1 LAVRCTRS
9 GRPGGGGITRR
20 IRSLLVTMKAQ
31 VTDEA
36 YPGAMEHIDVV
47 WARDPF
53 HVLISTVLSQRTRD
67 QNTYNA
73 SKALFAQFDTP
84 AEIASADL
92 DELIELV
99 RPAGFPQV
107 KAKAIKEICRRLH
120 QDLDDKV
127 PSDIEV
133 LLTLPMVGRKT
144 ANCVLSYGF
153 GIPAI
158 CVDTHVHRIS
168 NRIGLVSTSSPDETE
183 IALREIA
190 PKEIWCDINAVMIRF
205 GQRICLPRRPRC
217 DRCSINAECDFFM
230 ALPEEDERKSGGPN
244 S

>member
-1 LAVRCTRS
+1 MK
-9 GRPGGGGITRR
+9 R
-20 IRSLLVTMKAQ
+20 IRPLLLLMKDQ
-31 VTDEA
+31 VRDEA

-73 SKALFAQFDTP
+73 SKALFARYDSP
-84 AEIASADL
+84 AEIASAEL
-92 DELIELV
+92 DVLIELV

-107 KAKAIKEICRRLH
+107 KAKAIKEIGRRLH
-120 QDLDDKV
+120 EDFEDKV
-127 PSDIEV
+127 PSDIDL

-168 NRIGLVSTSSPDETE
+168 NRIGLVTTDSPDETE
-183 IALREIA
+183 ASLSKIA
-190 PKEIWCDINAVMIRF
+190 PKELWCDINAVMIRF

-217 DRCSINAECDFFM
+217 ERCSVASECDYFD
-230 ALPEEDERKSGGPN
+230 ALPEDDLRKNRN

>member
-1 LAVRCTRS
+1 MK
-9 GRPGGGGITRR
+9 R
-20 IRSLLVTMKAQ
+20 IRPILMSMKGQ
-31 VTDEA
+31 VMEQA

-47 WARDPF
+47 WARDPI

-73 SKALFAQFDTP
+73 SKALFARFDSP
-84 AEIASADL
+84 KDIASADL

-99 RPAGFPQV
+99 RPAGFPET

-120 QDLDDKV
+120 QDFDDAV
-127 PSDIEV
+127 PNDIDV

-168 NRIGLVSTSSPDETE
+168 NRVGLVKTDSPDETE
-183 IALREIA
+183 AGLKEIA
-190 PKEIWCDINAVMIRF
+190 PRELWCDINAVMIRF
-205 GQRICLPRRPRC
+205 GQRICQPRRPRC
-217 DRCSINAECDFFM
+217 EQCSVTLECDYF
-230 ALPEEDERKSGGPN
+230 ASLPEDDIRKKQ
-244 S
+244 

>member
-1 LAVRCTRS
+1 MS
-9 GRPGGGGITRR
+9 
-20 IRSLLVTMKAQ
+20 MKGQ
-31 VTDEA
+31 VMDEA
-36 YPGAMEHIDVV
+36 YPGAVEHIDVV

-73 SKALFAQFDTP
+73 SKALFARFDTP
-84 AEIASADL
+84 ADIASADL
-92 DELIELV
+92 NVLTELV
-99 RPAGFPQV
+99 RPAGFPAV

-120 QDLDDKV
+120 QDFADQV
-127 PSDIEV
+127 PADIEV
-133 LLTLPMVGRKT
+133 LLTFPMVGRKT

-168 NRIGLVSTSSPDETE
+168 NRIGLVSTASPDDTE
-183 IALREIA
+183 VALQEIA
-190 PKEIWCDINAVMIRF
+190 PKELWCDINAVMIRF

-217 DRCSINAECDFFM
+217 DECSVRSECDYYS
-230 ALPEEDERKSGGPN
+230 ALPEDDERKRGGRN
-244 S
+244 

>member
-1 LAVRCTRS
+1 
-9 GRPGGGGITRR
+9 
-20 IRSLLVTMKAQ
+20 MKGQ
-31 VTDEA
+31 VMDSA

-47 WARDPF
+47 WPRDPF

-67 QNTYNA
+67 QNTYSA
-73 SKALFAQFDTP
+73 SKALFARFDTP
-84 AEIASADL
+84 AEMASADI
-92 DELIELV
+92 DELIDLV
-99 RPAGFPQV
+99 RPAGFPLV

-120 QDLDDKV
+120 EDFNDKV
-127 PSDIEV
+127 PSEIEV

-168 NRIGLVSTSSPDETE
+168 NRIGLVATSSPDETE

-190 PKEIWCDINAVMIRF
+190 PKELWCDINAVMIRF
-205 GQRICLPRRPRC
+205 GQRICQPRRPRC
-217 DRCSINAECDFFM
+217 DKCSVKAECDYFS
-230 ALPEEDERKSGGPN
+230 ALPDDDERKSTGL
-244 S
+244 

>member
-1 LAVRCTRS
+1 M
-9 GRPGGGGITRR
+9 RR
-20 IRSLLVTMKAQ
+20 IRPLLMSMRGQ
-31 VTDEA
+31 VMDEA

-73 SKALFAQFDTP
+73 SKALFARFDTP
-84 AEIASADL
+84 AEIAAADV
-92 DELIELV
+92 DELVELV

-120 QDLDDKV
+120 QDFDDQV
-127 PSDIEV
+127 PSDIDV
-133 LLTLPMVGRKT
+133 LLTFPMVGRKT

-158 CVDTHVHRIS
+158 CVDTHVHRIC
-168 NRIGLVSTSSPDETE
+168 NRIGLVTTASPDETE
-183 IALREIA
+183 VALREIA
-190 PKEIWCDINAVMIRF
+190 PKELWCDINAVMIRF

-217 DRCSINAECDFFM
+217 HSCSVRAECDYFS
-230 ALPEEDERKSGGPN
+230 ALPDDDERKSEN
-244 S
+244 IELINRASR

>member
-1 LAVRCTRS
+1 MVKRLI
-9 GRPGGGGITRR
+9 RP
-20 IRSLLVTMKAQ
+20 LLMSMKRQ
-31 VTDEA
+31 VMDGA
-36 YPGAMEHIDVV
+36 YPGAVEHIDVV

-67 QNTYNA
+67 QNTFNA
-73 SKALFAQFDTP
+73 AKALFARFDTP
-84 AEIASADL
+84 ADIASADL
-92 DELIELV
+92 DELTELV
-99 RPAGFPQV
+99 RPAGFPMV

-120 QDLDDKV
+120 QDFADQV
-127 PSDIEV
+127 PADIDV

-168 NRIGLVSTSSPDETE
+168 NRIGLVSTSSPDDTE
-183 IALREIA
+183 IALQEIA
-190 PKEIWCDINAVMIRF
+190 PKELWCDINAVMIRF

-217 DRCSINAECDFFM
+217 GECSVRSECDYYS
-230 ALPEEDERKSGGPN
+230 ALPEDDERKTGDRN
-244 S
+244 

>member
-1 LAVRCTRS
+1 VK
-9 GRPGGGGITRR
+9 R
-20 IRSLLVTMKAQ
+20 IRPILMSMKGQ
-31 VTDEA
+31 VMDQA

-67 QNTYNA
+67 QNTFNA
-73 SKALFAQFDTP
+73 SKALFARFDSP
-84 AEIASADL
+84 KEIASADL

-99 RPAGFPQV
+99 RPAGFPET

-120 QDLDDKV
+120 QDFQDEV
-127 PSDIEV
+127 PKDIDL

-168 NRIGLVSTSSPDETE
+168 NRVGLVATDTPEETE
-183 IALREIA
+183 AVLRKIA
-190 PKEIWCDINAVMIRF
+190 PRELWCDINAVMIRF

-217 DRCSINAECDFFM
+217 EQCSVTKDCDFFA
-230 ALPEEDERKSGGPN
+230 ALPEDDARKKV
-244 S
+244 

>member
-1 LAVRCTRS
+1 MK
-9 GRPGGGGITRR
+9 R
-20 IRSLLVTMKAQ
+20 IRSLLTMMKGQ
-31 VTDEA
+31 VADEA

-67 QNTYNA
+67 QNTFTA
-73 SKALFAQFDTP
+73 SKALFSRFDTP

-99 RPAGFPQV
+99 RPAGFPQA
-107 KAKAIKEICRRLH
+107 KAKAIKEIGRRLH
-120 QDLDDKV
+120 QDFNDKV

-153 GIPAI
+153 GIPSI

-168 NRIGLVSTSSPDETE
+168 NRIGIVATDSPDETE
-183 IALREIA
+183 VSLMNIA
-190 PKEIWCDINAVMIRF
+190 PKELWCDINAIMIRF
-205 GQRICLPRRPRC
+205 GQRVCLPRNPRC
-217 DRCSINAECDFFM
+217 DKCSVRSECDYFF
-230 ALPEEDERKSGGPN
+230 ALPDDDRRKTSGN
-244 S
+244 

>member
-1 LAVRCTRS
+1 M
-9 GRPGGGGITRR
+9 RR
-20 IRSLLVTMKAQ
+20 IKPLLMSMKGQ
-31 VTDEA
+31 VMDEA

-47 WARDPF
+47 WAKDPF

-73 SKALFAQFDTP
+73 SKALFARFDSP
-84 AEIASADL
+84 AMIASADM
-92 DELIELV
+92 DELIGLV
-99 RPAGFPQV
+99 KPVGFPQA

-120 QDLDDKV
+120 NDYDDKV
-127 PSDIEV
+127 PMDIEI
-133 LLTLPMVGRKT
+133 LLTFPMVGRKT

-168 NRIGLVSTSSPDETE
+168 NRIGLVTTGSPDETE

-190 PKEIWCDINAVMIRF
+190 PKELWCDINAVMIRF
-205 GQRICLPRRPRC
+205 GQRICLPRKPKC
-217 DRCSINAECDFFM
+217 DICSVSAACEFFS
-230 ALPEEDERKSGGPN
+230 ALPEDDERKISYQRTG

>member
-1 LAVRCTRS
+1 MK
-9 GRPGGGGITRR
+9 R
-20 IRSLLVTMKAQ
+20 IRTLLQSMKGQ
-31 VTDEA
+31 VMDKA

-73 SKALFAQFDTP
+73 SKALFARFDSP
-84 AEIASADL
+84 AEIASADM

-120 QDLDDKV
+120 QDFDDRV

-168 NRIGLVSTSSPDETE
+168 NRMGLVKTKTAEETE

-190 PKEIWCDINAVMIRF
+190 PKELWCDINAVMIRF

-217 DRCSINAECDFFM
+217 GKCAVRIECDYFS
-230 ALPEEDERKSGGPN
+230 ALPEDDERKK
-244 S
+244 

>member
-1 LAVRCTRS
+1 M
-9 GRPGGGGITRR
+9 RR
-20 IRSLLVTMKAQ
+20 IRSLLMSMKGQ
-31 VTDEA
+31 VIDPA

-67 QNTYNA
+67 QNTYSA
-73 SKALFAQFDTP
+73 SKALFTRFGTP
-84 AEIASADL
+84 VEIASADI

-99 RPAGFPQV
+99 RPAGFPLA

-120 QDLDDKV
+120 EDFGDKV
-127 PSDIEV
+127 PSEMEI

-168 NRIGLVSTSSPDETE
+168 NRIGLVVTSSPDETE

-190 PKEIWCDINAVMIRF
+190 PKELWCDINAIMIRF
-205 GQRICLPRRPRC
+205 GQRICLPRRPKC
-217 DRCSINAECDFFM
+217 DKCSIKAECDYFS
-230 ALPEEDERKSGGPN
+230 ALPDDDERKGSGQ
-244 S
+244 

>member
-1 LAVRCTRS
+1 M
-9 GRPGGGGITRR
+9 RR
-20 IRSLLVTMKAQ
+20 IRSLLISMKGQ
-31 VTDEA
+31 VMDEA
-36 YPGAMEHIDVV
+36 YPGSMEHIDVV

-67 QNTYNA
+67 QNTYHA
-73 SKALFAQFDTP
+73 SKALFARFDSP
-84 AEIASADL
+84 AMIASADM

-99 RPAGFPQV
+99 RPAGIPQA

-120 QDLDDKV
+120 HDFDDKV
-127 PSDIEV
+127 PMDIEV

-168 NRIGLVSTSSPDETE
+168 NRIGLVTTGSPDETE

-190 PKEIWCDINAVMIRF
+190 PKELWCDINAVMIRF

-217 DRCSINAECDFFM
+217 DKCSVSAECDFFS
-230 ALPEEDERKSGGPN
+230 ALPEDDERKISHQGT
-244 S
+244 SS

>member
-1 LAVRCTRS
+1 MK
-9 GRPGGGGITRR
+9 R
-20 IRSLLVTMKAQ
+20 IRPLLQAMKGQ
-31 VTDEA
+31 VMDTA
-36 YPGAMEHIDVV
+36 YPGGMEHIDVV

-67 QNTYNA
+67 QNTYHA
-73 SKALFAQFDTP
+73 SRALFARFDSP

-92 DELIELV
+92 EDLVELI

-107 KAKAIKEICRRLH
+107 KAKAIREICRRLH
-120 QDLDDKV
+120 QDFGDQV

-133 LLTLPMVGRKT
+133 LLTFPMVGRKT

-168 NRIGLVSTSSPDETE
+168 NRIGLVRTKTAEETE
-183 IALREIA
+183 IALSKIA

-217 DRCSINAECDFFM
+217 DICSIRNECDFFS
-230 ALPEEDERKSGGPN
+230 ALPEDDERKSGAGN
-244 S
+244 GL

>member
-1 LAVRCTRS
+1 MKH
-9 GRPGGGGITRR
+9 
-20 IRSLLVTMKAQ
+20 IRHLLTSMKGQ
-31 VTDEA
+31 VMDEA

-73 SKALFAQFDTP
+73 SKALFSRFDTP
-84 AEIASADL
+84 ADIASADL
-92 DELIELV
+92 SDLIELV
-99 RPAGFPQV
+99 RPAGFPQA

-120 QDLDDKV
+120 QDYNDQV

-133 LLTLPMVGRKT
+133 LLTFPMVGRKT

-168 NRIGLVSTSSPDETE
+168 NRVGLVRTESPDETE
-183 IALREIA
+183 AALMRIA
-190 PKEIWCDINAVMIRF
+190 PKELWCDINSVMIRF
-205 GQRICLPRRPRC
+205 GQRICLPRGPRC
-217 DRCSINAECDFFM
+217 DRCSVRLECDYFT
-230 ALPEEDERKSGGPN
+230 ALPDDDLRKKKATSQP
-244 S
+244 

>member
-1 LAVRCTRS
+1 
-9 GRPGGGGITRR
+9 
-20 IRSLLVTMKAQ
+20 MKGQ
-31 VTDEA
+31 VQMEA
-36 YPGAMEHIDVV
+36 YPGAVEHIDVV

-73 SKALFAQFDTP
+73 SKALFDRFDSP
-84 AEIASADL
+84 SAIASAPL

-99 RPAGFPQV
+99 KPAGFPQV

-120 QDLDDKV
+120 EDFDDVV
-127 PSDIEV
+127 PPDIDA

-168 NRIGLVSTSSPDETE
+168 NRLGLVKTETPDETE
-183 IALREIA
+183 VALKEIA

-205 GQRICLPRRPRC
+205 GQKICQPRRPKC
-217 DRCSINAECDFFM
+217 EQCSVTKECDFFA
-230 ALPEEDERKSGGPN
+230 ALPEDDPRKK
-244 S
+244 